1 MSESRPQEPD
11 AAPPPHVQVIQMA
24 SSLWVS
30 RLLYL
35 AAKLGLADLITA
47 GTDTYQA
54 LAAKTNSHERSM
66 QRVLRALGCIGI
78 VEQTDGGR
86 IKLTELGETL
96 RSDHPGK
103 ARSTV
108 MMIGGPWM
116 WRSWEEFEYS
126 VATGKTAAEKV
137 LGMPVFDYLAQHPD
151 LVSIF
156 SEAMVGIH
164 GQEPAAIAEAYDFSR
179 FGTIVDVG
187 GATGNLLAAILSKYP
202 QPKGLLYDMPHV
214 IKDAPAFLAGRGVAD
229 RITTEGGSFFER
241 VPAGGDAYVLS
252 HVIHDWSE
260 SQCLTI
266 LGHCRKAM
274 KPGAKLLIVEMV
286 LPDGNE
292 PHPGKMLDIVML
304 TVPGGEE
311 RTASEYRELL
321 GKAGFRMNRVVPTA
335 SAVGVVEAELG

>member
-1 MSESRPQEPD
+1 MSEAHHEQD
-11 AAPPPHVQVIQMA
+11 APPPPHVQVVQMA

-35 AAKLGLADLITA
+35 AAKLGLADLVA
-47 GTDTYQA
+47 SGTNTPQA
-54 LAAKTNSHERSM
+54 IAAKTKTHERSM

-78 VEQTDGGR
+78 VEQKPDGT
-86 IKLTELGETL
+86 IAMTELGDTL

-108 MMIGGPWM
+108 LMVGGPWM
-116 WRSWEEFEYS
+116 WQSWGEFEYS
-126 VATGKTAAEKV
+126 VATGKTATEKV
-137 LGMPVFDYLAQHPD
+137 LGMPAFDYLAKHPD
-151 LVSIF
+151 QASIF
-156 SEAMVGIH
+156 NEAMVGIH
-164 GQEPAAIAEAYDFSR
+164 GQEPAAVAEAYDFSG
-179 FGTIVDVG
+179 FGTVVDVG
-187 GATGNLLAAILSKYP
+187 GGTGNLIAAILKKYP
-202 QPKGLLYDMPHV
+202 QPAGVIYDLPHV
-214 IKDAPAFLAGRGVAD
+214 VKEAPGFLKTLGVAD
-229 RITTEGGSFFER
+229 RVKTEAGSFFER
-241 VPAGGDAYVLS
+241 VPPGGDAYVLS

-260 SQCLTI
+260 EQCLTI

-292 PHPGKMLDIVML
+292 PHPGKMLDMVML